1 MGAFGQRAVHG
12 PPGAQIPVARDRLAR
27 ELTTPVLAE
36 IRIESLG
43 AISLATAEFGRGLTV
58 LTGETGTGKTMVVTG
73 LHLLGGA
80 RADATRVRSGAE
92 RAVVE
97 GRFSTADLDDT
108 AHLDDLL
115 DASGAERDEDGSVIA
130 LRTVARDGPSR
141 AYLGG
146 RSVPAKSLSGFT
158 AELLTLH
165 GQNDQLR
172 LMRPEE
178 QRGALDRFA
187 GTGPT
192 LERYR
197 KLRDAW
203 LSAQRDLIDRRNR
216 ARELVQETDRL
227 KFALNEIDTVDP
239 RPGEDDALV
248 ADIVRL
254 SELDTLR
261 EAAVS
266 AREALSAED
275 PDGSGVSATDSLG
288 RARAALESTD
298 DAALRALAAQLDE
311 ALTVVVE
318 VARELG
324 GFLDELPV
332 DASALESKLA
342 RQAELRT
349 LTRKYAAD
357 INGVLRWAAQS
368 RERLAQLDVSEEG
381 LAALANRVDE
391 LSRELSATAVD
402 LGKARRTAAKRLAKE
417 VTAELSALAMADA
430 EFAIDVTTDLA
441 PDRDD
446 PAALT
451 VSFGPSGPMLARA
464 GADGIDRVEF
474 GFAAHHGMTVLPLA
488 KSASGGELSRVML
501 ALEVVLAASRKQ
513 SGGTTMVFDEI
524 DAGVGGW
531 AAVQIGRRLA
541 RLARTHQVIV
551 VTHLPQVAAY
561 ADVHLVVYSDV
572 GSKGASGVQR
582 VTGDDRVAE
591 LARMLAGLGES
602 DSGRA
607 HARELLDAAQKYQ
620 T

>member
-1 MGAFGQRAVHG
+1 M
-12 PPGAQIPVARDRLAR
+12 
-27 ELTTPVLAE
+27 LTE

-43 AISLATAEFGRGLTV
+43 AISAAVGEFGRGLTV

-80 RADATRVRSGAE
+80 RADANRVRSGAD

-97 GRFSTADLDDT
+97 GRFSTTDLDDET
-108 AHLDDLL
+108 MAQLDGIL

-130 LRTVARDGPSR
+130 LRSVDREGPSR

-158 AELLTLH
+158 TELLTLH

-187 GTGPT
+187 EAGPA

-197 KLRDAW
+197 NLRDAW
-203 LSAQRDLIDRRNR
+203 LSARRDLIDRRNR
-216 ARELVQETDRL
+216 ARELAQEADRL

-239 RPGEDDALV
+239 QPGEDDALV
-248 ADIVRL
+248 ADILRL

-261 EAAVS
+261 EAAAT
-266 AREALSAED
+266 ARAALSAD
-275 PDGSGVSATDSLG
+275 DADDTDGLRQSATDSLG
-288 RARAALESTD
+288 RARAALESAD
-298 DAALRALAAQLDE
+298 DATLRAVAGQIGE
-311 ALTVVVE
+311 ALTVV
-318 VARELG
+318 ADASHELG

-342 RQAELRT
+342 RQAQLRT

-357 INGVLRWAAQS
+357 IDGVLRWAHES
-368 RERLAQLDVSEEG
+368 RERLAQLDVSEG
-381 LAALANRVDE
+381 AVSALERGVDE
-391 LSRELSATAVD
+391 LARELCEAAVD
-402 LGKARRTAAKRLAKE
+402 LSKVRRKAAKRLAKA

-430 EFAIDVTTDLA
+430 EFTIDVTTDIA
-441 PDRDD
+441 AGKDD
-446 PAALT
+446 PATLT
-451 VSFGPSGPMLARA
+451 LPSGEPARA
-464 GADGIDRVEF
+464 GGDGVDRVEF
-474 GFAAHHGMTVLPLA
+474 GFAAHRGMTVLPLA

-501 ALEVVLAASRKQ
+501 ALEVVLATSRKMAAD
-513 SGGTTMVFDEI
+513 TTMVFDEV

-531 AAVQIGRRLA
+531 TAVQIGRRLA

-561 ADVHLVVYSDV
+561 ADVHLVVHST
-572 GSKGASGVQR
+572 GGKGASGVRR
-582 VTGDDRVAE
+582 VTDDDRVAE

-607 HARELLDAAQKYQ
+607 HARELLDAAQKDEI
-620 T
+620 

>member
-1 MGAFGQRAVHG
+1 ML
-12 PPGAQIPVARDRLAR
+12 I
-27 ELTTPVLAE
+27 E

-43 AISLATAEFGRGLTV
+43 AISVATAEFDRGLTV

-73 LHLLGGA
+73 LQLLGGA
-80 RADATRVRSGAE
+80 RADSDRVRSGAE

-97 GRFSTADLDDT
+97 GRFTTTDLDDATAADLDGI
-108 AHLDDLL
+108 L

-130 LRTVARDGPSR
+130 SRSVSREGPSR

-158 AELLTLH
+158 NELLTLH

-187 GTGPT
+187 AAGPA

-203 LSAQRDLIDRRNR
+203 LSARRDLSDRRDR
-216 ARELVQETDRL
+216 ARELAQEADRL
-227 KFALNEIDTVDP
+227 KFALNEIDTVGP
-239 RPGEDDALV
+239 QPGEDDALV

-261 EAAVS
+261 EAAAI
-266 AREALSAED
+266 ARAALTSD
-275 PDGSGVSATDSLG
+275 DGEGPGAADGLG
-288 RARAALESTD
+288 RARAALEATD
-298 DAALRALAAQLDE
+298 DATLRALAAQIGE
-311 ALTVVVE
+311 ALTVVVDA
-318 VARELG
+318 VGELG
-324 GFLDELPV
+324 DYLDELPA
-332 DASALESKLA
+332 DASALDTKLS
-342 RQAELRT
+342 RQAKLRT

-357 INGVLRWAAQS
+357 VDGVLRWAQDS
-368 RERLAQLDVSEEG
+368 RDRLAQLDVSEEG
-381 LAALANRVDE
+381 LVALERRADE
-391 LSRELSATAVD
+391 LAGELAQAAVD
-402 LGKARRTAAKRLAKE
+402 LSKIRRKAAKRLARE
-417 VTAELSALAMADA
+417 VTAELSGLAMADA
-430 EFAIDVTTDLA
+430 EFTIGVSTDPA
-441 PDRDD
+441 DADD
-446 PAALT
+446 PVALSLSAGE
-451 VSFGPSGPMLARA
+451 VARA
-464 GADGIDRVEF
+464 GADGVDQVEF
-474 GFAAHHGMTVLPLA
+474 GFAANRGMTVLPLA

-501 ALEVVLAASRKQ
+501 ALEVVLSASAT
-513 SGGTTMVFDEI
+513 GTTMVFDEV
-524 DAGVGGW
+524 DAGVGGR

-561 ADVHLVVYSDV
+561 ADVHLVVHST
-572 GSKGASGVQR
+572 GRASGVQR
-582 VTGDDRVAE
+582 LDSDERVGE

-607 HARELLDAAQKYQ
+607 HARELLDAAQNDQ
-620 T
+620 I